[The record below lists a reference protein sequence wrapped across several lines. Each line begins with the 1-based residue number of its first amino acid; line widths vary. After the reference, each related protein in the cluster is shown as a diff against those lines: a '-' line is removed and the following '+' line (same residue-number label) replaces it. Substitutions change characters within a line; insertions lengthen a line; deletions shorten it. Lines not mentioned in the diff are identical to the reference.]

1 MLSDWPASNPRLVQL
16 LPGAL
21 RPPSSSNAGTDMYQI
36 FLGKISSL
44 SAGPTASVLKDRA
57 PLGARRAGW
66 LAGRVML
73 ASVISPLPEIVV
85 GQHGKPA
92 FSTDV
97 RLWFNLSHS
106 GDDIALLL
114 SDEGDVGCDIEVLR
128 PRAGWRSLA
137 ENLFSAQEQAQIAAE
152 APEQQL
158 AAFWRIWTLKEAII
172 KQRGASAW
180 QMARIASTAPTT
192 LSVSTLQA
200 GELALAVC
208 TPTPFEL
215 TVAAVQI
222 QGR

>member
-1 MLSDWPASNPRLVQL
+1 
-16 LPGAL
+16 
-21 RPPSSSNAGTDMYQI
+21 MYQI

-128 PRAGWRSLA
+128 PRAG
-137 ENLFSAQEQAQIAAE
+137 
-152 APEQQL
+152 
-158 AAFWRIWTLKEAII
+158 
-172 KQRGASAW
+172 
-180 QMARIASTAPTT
+180 
-192 LSVSTLQA
+192 
-200 GELALAVC
+200 
-208 TPTPFEL
+208 
-215 TVAAVQI
+215 
-222 QGR
+222 

>member
-1 MLSDWPASNPRLVQL
+1 MPHWA
-16 LPGAL
+16 
-21 RPPSSSNAGTDMYQI
+21 
-36 FLGKISSL
+36 
-44 SAGPTASVLKDRA
+44 
-57 PLGARRAGW
+57 LGARRAGW

-180 QMARIASTAPTT
+180 QMARVDSTAPTT
-192 LSVSTLQA
+192 LSFSTLQA

-215 TVAAVQI
+215 SATTLRRLA
-222 QGR
+222 